1 MAVPA
6 TEPTPKYLHLSCLL
20 YGGPLRH
27 KNSFLLITEQLSY
40 RDSFPDVVEQTR
52 EINKHGEEIH
62 LLPVVEKQRGSRRS
76 KVISCAQA
84 KHSATCRESWW
95 E

>member
-1 MAVPA
+1 
-6 TEPTPKYLHLSCLL
+6 
-20 YGGPLRH
+20 
-27 KNSFLLITEQLSY
+27 
-40 RDSFPDVVEQTR
+40 VEQTR

-95 E
+95 EWCCIRLVIRRPLTLHL